1 MVALVDCNNFYASCE
16 RLFQPRYNGRP
27 VVVLSNND
35 GCVIARSNEAKDLGI
50 RMGEPFFKI
59 EAGLKRAGVAVFSSN
74 YSLYGD
80 MSARVMTNLA
90 RFSPK
95 VEVYSID
102 ECFLDLTGFTELEA
116 YAHRIRQTV
125 IRNTGIPV
133 SVGIAPTKVL
143 AKVANKLC
151 KRTQGV
157 CVLDTDEK
165 IREALENFE
174 VGDLWG
180 IGRASV
186 KKLHA
191 AGIFTAADLRR
202 QSIGFVKSRLTI
214 QGVRMWNELWGKPCL
229 QVSEVLDRKKGLC
242 TGRSFGKMT
251 GELQQ
256 LEEATASYAHRLSM
270 KLRKDRSCATVITVR
285 LLTNRF
291 KAELPQTFPS
301 VSMAL
306 DSPANNV
313 HDLVRA
319 ALSGLKKIYRSG
331 YLYQKVEV
339 SATGLIPEEEVQMNL
354 FQDWQG
360 PARDKLSKVMDR
372 INLHYGRGTVRIA
385 AEGTTQKWKLRS
397 DFLSPC
403 YTTRWK
409 DIVKVY

>member
-1 MVALVDCNNFYASCE
+1 MIALVDCNNFYASCE

-50 RMGEPFFKI
+50 RMGDPFFKI
-59 EAGLKRAGVAVFSSN
+59 ETQLRRAGVAVFSSN
-74 YSLYGD
+74 YPLYGD

-90 RFSPK
+90 RLSPK

-102 ECFLDLTGFTELEA
+102 ECFLDLTGLGNLDS
-116 YAHRIRQTV
+116 YAHQIRDAV
-125 IRNTGIPV
+125 IQNTGIPL

-143 AKVANKLC
+143 AKVANRMC
-151 KRTQGV
+151 KRGRGV

-165 IREALENFE
+165 IREALEDFE

-180 IGRASV
+180 VGRASV
-186 KKLHA
+186 KKLQA
-191 AGIFTAADLRR
+191 AGIFTAADLRK
-202 QSIGFVKSRLTI
+202 QSVGFVKDRLTI
-214 QGVRMWNELWGKPCL
+214 QGVRIWSELWRQPCL
-229 QVSEVLDRKKGLC
+229 QVSELEDRKKGLC

-256 LEEATASYAHRLSM
+256 IEEATASYAHRLSR
-270 KLRKDRSCATVITVR
+270 KLRADKSCASVITVR

-301 VSMAL
+301 VSLAL
-306 DSPANNV
+306 DNPVNNA
-313 HDLVRA
+313 HDLVRV
-319 ALSGLKKIYRSG
+319 ALKGLKKIYRRG
-331 YLYQKVEV
+331 FLYQKVEV
-339 SATGLIPEEEVQMNL
+339 SATGLIPEEEVQLNL
-354 FQDWQG
+354 FHSWQG
-360 PARDKLSKVMDR
+360 PAHDKLSQVMDR
-372 INLHYGRGTVRIA
+372 LNRHYGSGTVRIA

-403 YTTRWK
+403 YTTRWE